1 MQKKLHI
8 SKKSCIFAADFEKC
22 SIMAVAAA
30 RQTLTITFDPSSLYA
45 QTLVQTLRLSKLFKV
60 EESPYDMR
68 YVKMVESAEKG
79 ESHRISREQVSP
91 KS

>member
-1 MQKKLHI
+1 MRI
-8 SKKSCIFAADFEKC
+8 SNFCCIFAADLEKC
-22 SIMAVAAA
+22 IIMAVATA
-30 RQTLTITFDPSSLYA
+30 RQTLTITFDPTSLYA
-45 QTLVQTLRLSKLFKV
+45 QTLVQTFRLSKLFKV

>member
-1 MQKKLHI
+1 MEKKVYL
-8 SKKSCIFAADFEKC
+8 C
-22 SIMAVAAA
+22 SARCKNKEIMATATA

-79 ESHRISREQVSP
+79 KSHRISRDQLW
-91 KS
+91 K